1 VLFLIP
7 LPIIAPALLSG
18 GLLAFTL
25 SLDDVV
31 IASFVAG
38 PSSTTLPMKI
48 FASVRMGVS
57 PKINALASLLVLA
70 VSLVAVLGWWISAR
84 ADKRRQREMQLAQQE
99 NG

>member
-1 VLFLIP
+1 
-7 LPIIAPALLSG
+7 
-18 GLLAFTL
+18 
-25 SLDDVV
+25 VV

-84 ADKRRQREMQLAQQE
+84 AEKRRQRDMQLALQD